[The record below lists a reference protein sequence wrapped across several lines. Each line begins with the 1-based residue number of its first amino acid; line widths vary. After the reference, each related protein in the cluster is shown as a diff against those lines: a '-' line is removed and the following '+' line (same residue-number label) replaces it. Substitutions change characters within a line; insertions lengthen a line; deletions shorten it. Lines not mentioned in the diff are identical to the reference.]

1 MDNVFTL
8 VFNENKHQIFFY
20 KNYNLQ
26 AKKKNVLE
34 VWIIETQFKVHI
46 IAKYQYMYVNY
57 KPHTKNQKKWSAHVK
72 E

>member
-8 VFNENKHQIFFY
+8 VFNENKHQHFLY

-26 AKKKNVLE
+26 AKKKCSRSMNN
-34 VWIIETQFKVHI
+34 INPIQSTYI

-57 KPHTKNQKKWSAHVK
+57 KPHTKNQKK
-72 E
+72 